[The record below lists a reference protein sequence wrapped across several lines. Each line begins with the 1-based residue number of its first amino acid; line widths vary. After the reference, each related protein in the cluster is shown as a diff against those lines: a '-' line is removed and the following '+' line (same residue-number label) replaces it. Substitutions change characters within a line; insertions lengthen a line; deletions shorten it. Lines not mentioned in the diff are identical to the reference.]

1 MRKLAPCL
9 ILSLAIAGC
18 TPAPAATPT
27 GVAATPVAT
36 EPASAATPAAVAPT
50 PTAAPVT
57 VTGSFPVGALPAVR
71 RAYGLLQAP
80 EVTLDDLGKLSVTV
94 DGQPLGTGGHAFSDV
109 RIVNGQVHFTLTLK
123 TPPAAGQTLQ
133 MANAARTFSLMVRME
148 GVAAPTLDSRSTAV
162 ALYRLEQAKRGQ
174 PTDAP
179 LPAKLIDRLTAEVE
193 KRLAVPGDR
202 PLDAALATMVGAMA
216 EMNGRDDTAE
226 FNNRTG
232 TSSGGSG
239 GSSGPAPLV
248 PSPAKVSLTRL
259 GATAEVQVT
268 GAASYEATSG
278 DDAVA
283 TVAPVADTADRFT
296 VTAVAVGTTTLT
308 LKAPDGRTVSLDVT
322 VTTTSVTIQ

>member
-1 MRKLAPCL
+1 
-9 ILSLAIAGC
+9 
-18 TPAPAATPT
+18 
-27 GVAATPVAT
+27 
-36 EPASAATPAAVAPT
+36 
-50 PTAAPVT
+50 
-57 VTGSFPVGALPAVR
+57 
-71 RAYGLLQAP
+71 
-80 EVTLDDLGKLSVTV
+80 
-94 DGQPLGTGGHAFSDV
+94 
-109 RIVNGQVHFTLTLK
+109 
-123 TPPAAGQTLQ
+123 
-133 MANAARTFSLMVRME
+133 
-148 GVAAPTLDSRSTAV
+148 
-162 ALYRLEQAKRGQ
+162 
-174 PTDAP
+174 
-179 LPAKLIDRLTAEVE
+179 VE

-239 GSSGPAPLV
+239 GSSEPAPLV

>member
-18 TPAPAATPT
+18 APAPATPPT
-27 GVAATPVAT
+27 GVAATPVAA
-36 EPASAATPAAVAPT
+36 EPAPAATPAVVAPT

-57 VTGSFPVGALPAVR
+57 ITGSFPVGALVAVR

-80 EVTLDDLGKLSVTV
+80 EASLDDLGRLAVTV
-94 DGQPLGTGGHAFSDV
+94 DGQPVGADGHAFSDV

-133 MANAARTFSLMVRME
+133 MANAARTFSLMVRVE
-148 GVAAPTLDSRSTAV
+148 ATGTPALDSRSTAI
-162 ALYRLEQAKRGQ
+162 ALHRLEQARRGQ

-179 LPAKLIDRLTAEVE
+179 LPAKLIDRLAAEVE
-193 KRLAVPGDR
+193 KRLAAPGDR
-202 PLDAALATMVGAMA
+202 PLDAALATMVSAIA
-216 EMNGRDDTAE
+216 DMNGRDDLAE

-248 PSPAKVSLTRL
+248 PSHQKVALTRL
-259 GATAEVQVT
+259 GAKAEVQVT
-268 GAASYEATSG
+268 GAAAYEAASG
-278 DDAVA
+278 DETIA
-283 TVAPVADTADRFT
+283 TVAPVVDTTDRFT
-296 VTAVAVGTTTLT
+296 VTAVAVGATTLT
-308 LKAPDGRTVSLDVT
+308 LKAPDGRTVSVAVT